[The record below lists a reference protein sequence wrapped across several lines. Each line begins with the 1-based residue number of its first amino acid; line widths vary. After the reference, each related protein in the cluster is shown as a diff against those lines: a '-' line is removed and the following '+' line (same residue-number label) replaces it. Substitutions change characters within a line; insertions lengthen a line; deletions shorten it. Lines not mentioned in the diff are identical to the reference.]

1 MNNTTT
7 TKYKAYYVVAKWKD
21 ADGNGLSSASKFS
34 NRNYAEKFV
43 KEAIH
48 NDGITYEIV
57 EI

>member
-7 TKYKAYYVVAKWKD
+7 TIYKAYYVVAKWKD
-21 ADGNGLSSASKFS
+21 VDGNNLSSASKFS

-43 KEAIH
+43 KEAVH
-48 NDGITYEIV
+48 NDGVTFEIV